1 MFSNKRKKLFKKHV
15 RPERRPQEIDSFS
28 SAPFSSGIRQK
39 RPHRRPSGTHHQPH
53 KQRKKYPYYGRKKR
67 SPE

>member
-1 MFSNKRKKLFKKHV
+1 MFKKHV
-15 RPERRPQEIDSFS
+15 RPSATGIENNAFHLASFGVRHKRPQ
-28 SAPFSSGIRQK
+28 
-39 RPHRRPSGTHHQPH
+39 RRPSVNHRQPH